1 MRLHKL
7 SLRLAAAA
15 LLASGAWAA
24 DDLAAVFARMD
35 KAAPNFKGLRAEM
48 KRVSHTAVINEDSTE
63 TGTIVVKV
71 PKPHEYKMLIT
82 FEHPDKKFV
91 KIAGTNAEMF
101 LPKANEVQ
109 TCNFG
114 KGHRA
119 EVEQFLRLGF
129 GSNSKELQEAYTVT
143 YGGPE
148 TVAGEKTSRI
158 SLVPKSPEVGNM
170 FQKFEL
176 WISDATG
183 ISVQQK
189 MYEKGGNYTLATY
202 PKMKLEANI
211 PDSELNLTL
220 PRGVTR
226 RSICQ

>member
-1 MRLHKL
+1 MLRHKV
-7 SLRLAAAA
+7 SLRLAIGALLSAAA
-15 LLASGAWAA
+15 WGVADAAS
-24 DDLAAVFARMD
+24 VFGRMG
-35 KAAPNFKGLRAEM
+35 KAALTFKGLRAEM

-82 FEHPDKKFV
+82 FQQPDKKLV
-91 KIAGTNAEMF
+91 GISGTTAEMF

-119 EVEQFLRLGF
+119 EMEQFLRLGF

-143 YGGPE
+143 YGAPE
-148 TVAGEKTSRI
+148 TVAGEKTNRI
-158 SLVPKSPEVGNM
+158 VLVPKSADVGNM

-176 WISDATG
+176 WIADASV

-189 MYEKGGNYTLATY
+189 MHEKGGNYT
-202 PKMKLEANI
+202 
-211 PDSELNLTL
+211 
-220 PRGVTR
+220 
-226 RSICQ
+226 